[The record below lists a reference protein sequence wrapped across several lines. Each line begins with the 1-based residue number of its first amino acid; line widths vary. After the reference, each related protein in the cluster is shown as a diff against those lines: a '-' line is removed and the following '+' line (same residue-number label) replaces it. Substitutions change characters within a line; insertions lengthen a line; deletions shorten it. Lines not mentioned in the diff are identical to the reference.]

1 MRSLADLQ
9 RLDGRV
15 ALITGGGGHLG
26 RAMADVLAEMGASL
40 VLVDR
45 DARAVRAAAS
55 EVVSDGGRPPVAV
68 DLDLTDDGAAEAL
81 VKVARESFGRLD
93 IIVNNAAL
101 TGDSAISGYAVPFAE
116 QSLEAWRAAVE
127 VNLTAAFS
135 LVHAARDA
143 LAEHGVGAVVNV
155 ASIYGLVGPNLN
167 LYADTA
173 MGNPAAYA
181 ATKGGIIQLTRYLA
195 TVMAP
200 AVRVNAIAPGG
211 VARGQDAAFVRRY
224 EGLTPMGRMATEE
237 DVKGAVAFLASDA
250 SAYVT
255 GQVLAVDGGWTAW

>member
-1 MRSLADLQ
+1 MRSLAELQ

-15 ALITGGGGHLG
+15 AVVTGGGGHLG
-26 RAMADVLAEMGASL
+26 RAMAAALAEMGASL
-40 VLVDR
+40 VLVDV
-45 DARAVRAAAS
+45 DGASVEAAAS
-55 EVVSDGGRPPVAV
+55 SLAAAGAPAAHAMA
-68 DLDLTDDGAAEAL
+68 LDLTADGAAAA
-81 VKVARESFGRLD
+81 VVGAARDAFGRLD
-93 IIVNNAAL
+93 VVVNNAAL
-101 TGDSAISGYAVPFAE
+101 TGASGVAGYAVPFGE
-116 QSLEAWRAAVE
+116 QSLEAWQAALD

-143 LAEHGVGAVVNV
+143 LAEHGVGSVVNV

-167 LYADTA
+167 LYTGTT

-181 ATKGGIIQLTRYLA
+181 ATKGGLIQLTRYLA
-195 TVMAP
+195 TVLAP

-211 VARGQDAAFVRRY
+211 VARNQDAAFVERY
-224 EGLTPMGRMATEE
+224 ERLTPLGRMATEE

-255 GQVLAVDGGWTAW
+255 GQVLAIDGGWTAW